1 MRKTYEELNS
11 IKDKYGVDTLWSWS
25 RYHKYKTSQ
34 YEYFLSYVANP
45 KVKPDRDDSIY
56 GASGGFAHDILE
68 KFYKEEITYDELD
81 TEFDN
86 ATITLEVA
94 DLKFDRS
101 NEEKNDQIKEKYMA
115 NLKHFFKNHNPITVK
130 VDLERF
136 ITIKVGKYLF
146 QGYIDITKKDL
157 DGNFIIQDW
166 KTSSIYK
173 GEKAIGE
180 AGQLILYAEGLRQLG
195 IPLEKIKICWNFL
208 KYVNVTTEL
217 KNGKNNIRQI
227 ERCKIG
233 ESLKANA
240 KTWIKYFGYSDEEID
255 DYIELLITT
264 NDIKCLPKEVQEKYT
279 IDDCYV
285 FVDLTQDMIDGLKED
300 IIKTLDE
307 ICDNEEQYKTTK
319 DESLFYDSDE
329 SVEKQSYYFANL
341 CGYSANLHKPY
352 KKYLEKLD
360 AKKNGADMFGGVG
373 SDLNGNEVD
382 DLDWLNSL

>member
-1 MRKTYEELNS
+1 MRLTNVELNN
-11 IKDKYGVDTLWSWS
+11 IKDKYEVDTLYSWS
-25 RYHKYKTSQ
+25 RYHKYKTSP
-34 YEYFLSYVANP
+34 YEYFLSYVVYP

-68 KFYKEEITYDELD
+68 KLYRNEIKYEDLAS
-81 TEFDN
+81 EFDDV
-86 ATITLEVA
+86 ATTLEVA

-101 NEEKNDQIKEKYMA
+101 NEEKNSQIKNKYMA
-115 NLKHFFKNHNPITVK
+115 NLKHFFKNHNQIKTK

-136 ITIKVGKYLF
+136 IVIKVGKYIF
-146 QGYIDITKKDL
+146 QGYIDLVRKDE
-157 DGNFIIQDW
+157 DGNYIIQDW
-166 KTSSIYK
+166 KTSSLYK

-227 ERCKIG
+227 ERSLIG
-233 ESLKANA
+233 ENLKSNV
-240 KTWIKYFGYSDEEID
+240 KTWLKHFGYNEDQIN
-255 DYIELLITT
+255 DYIESLIMS
-264 NDIKCLPKEVQEKYT
+264 NDIKFLPKEIQDKYI

-285 FVDLTQDMIDGLKED
+285 FVNLTKDMIDELKKD

-307 ICDNEEQYKTTK
+307 ICDKEKQYKTNK
-319 DESLFYDSDE
+319 DESLFFDKDE

-352 KKYLEKLD
+352 KKYLEKLE
-360 AKKNGADMFGGVG
+360 AKKNGTDIFSDIG
-373 SDLNGNEVD
+373 SGLNDNEVD
-382 DLDWLNSL
+382 EMEWLNSL